1 MTMGQGVSLPD
12 FLIIGAMKC
21 GTTTLAEQLGL
32 QPGIFMA
39 TPKEPNFFSD
49 DDVYARG
56 MDWYQHL
63 FATAAEGDL
72 CGEASTHYTKL
83 PNHPETLARM
93 RPVLSAPRIVY
104 SVRDPIE
111 RALSHFMHD
120 WLEGKMPKDPEAAF
134 RTHPE
139 LVDYGRYAMQ
149 IAPFIEAYGREA
161 VLLTSLERMKTAPD
175 AELRRICAHL
185 GLAASPAWHADLTA
199 RNVSAERFRKG
210 PRWLFRLLVANPV
223 ASWLRQTLV
232 PKSVR
237 RRIREA
243 RQIGE
248 RPELSEALVAQLR
261 ARFAPDLAE
270 LRALF
275 PDVVLG
281 FEARFEMEI
290 VS

>member
-1 MTMGQGVSLPD
+1 MGQGVSLPD

-72 CGEASTHYTKL
+72 RGEASTHYTKL
-83 PNHPETLARM
+83 PTHPDTLARM
-93 RPVLSAPRIVY
+93 RRALPAPRIVY

-120 WLEGKMPKDPEAAF
+120 WLEGKMPKDPDAAF

-161 VLLTSLERMKTAPD
+161 ILLTSLERMKAAPE

-185 GLAASPAWHADLTA
+185 GLAEAPVWYTDLTA

-210 PRWLFRLLVANPV
+210 PRWLFRVLVANPV
-223 ASWLRQTLV
+223 ASWLRQRLV

-237 RRIREA
+237 RRVREA
-243 RQIGE
+243 RQFGA
-248 RPELSEALVAQLR
+248 RPELPEALVTRLR
-261 ARFAPDLAE
+261 TRFAPDLAE
-270 LRALF
+270 LRVLF
-275 PDVVLG
+275 PDVALG
-281 FEARFEMEI
+281 FEARFDLEK

>member
-1 MTMGQGVSLPD
+1 MGQGVSLPD

-63 FATAAEGDL
+63 FATAADGDL
-72 CGEASTHYTKL
+72 RGEASTHYTKL
-83 PNHPETLARM
+83 PAYPDTLARM
-93 RPVLSAPRIVY
+93 RPVLPAPRIVY

-120 WLEGKMPKDPEAAF
+120 WLEGKMPKDPDAAF

-139 LVDYGRYAMQ
+139 LVDYGCYAMQ

-161 VLLTSLERMKTAPD
+161 ILLTSLERMKAAPE

-185 GLAASPAWHADLTA
+185 GLAEAPVWHTDLTA

-210 PRWLFRLLVANPV
+210 PPWLFRLLVANPV
-223 ASWLRQTLV
+223 ASWLRQRLV

-237 RRIREA
+237 RRVREA
-243 RQIGE
+243 RQFGA
-248 RPELSEALVAQLR
+248 RPELPEALVARLR

-275 PDVVLG
+275 PDVALG
-281 FEARFEMEI
+281 FEARFDLEK